1 MRLAIVSVIFLLVL
15 AGCEKS
21 YQPKPKGFLALDYP
35 EAEYKKIQLPCPYT
49 FEINKQVEVKASVT
63 NNPCWVDLEYP
74 ALKGTIFITY
84 RPVRDN
90 LEALLIDGQK
100 LPLQHTIK
108 ADEIEGDTYI
118 NKKNNTYGTFYEVKG
133 DAASQAQ
140 FYITD
145 SVNHFLT
152 GSIYFKT
159 QPNYDSIVPAA
170 NYLAKDIRRIMES
183 TKWAEIQE

>member
-1 MRLAIVSVIFLLVL
+1 MRLVIVSIFFLFLLV
-15 AGCEKS
+15 GCDKT
-21 YQPKPKGFLALDYP
+21 YQPKPKGYLALEYP
-35 EAEYKKIQLPCPYT
+35 KAEYKQIQLPCPYT
-49 FEINKQVEVKASVT
+49 FEINNQVEVKASKT
-63 NNPCWVDLEYP
+63 NNPCWVDLDYP
-74 ALKGTIFITY
+74 GLKGTIFITY

-90 LEALLIDGQK
+90 LTALLMDGQK

-108 ADEIEGDTYI
+108 ADEIEGDIYI

-140 FYITD
+140 FYLTD
-145 SVNHFLT
+145 SLNHFLT

-170 NYLAKDIRRIMES
+170 SYLANDIRRIME
-183 TKWAEIQE
+183 TTRWAEIQD